1 MIIFENIL
9 LFLSLIHLSSSYYYL
24 RYNSMIYT
32 MKINS
37 NEASR
42 DFTSMFPYEL
52 SFSKGVN
59 PEYYIIGRASKT
71 YENNNYLT
79 QFTYLEGDIA
89 LLNDYTYVIF
99 TKPALYEKES
109 IYLGSISNFE
119 NILSTLSKNTNNGLH
134 ENRFFQSDESC
145 SPNIMS
151 INGENEIKIKMD
163 KSDDFGDYGVIN
175 FSTKGTE
182 KLKSVPPI
190 YLNNSYLG
198 DYCCLENDKFSI
210 RCEIRNYVWYR
221 DEYPKPVKYRV
232 NELYEGCYGP
242 VYTGITLYV
251 YGEKLK
257 NNLFFSIL
265 YICLLLF

>member
-1 MIIFENIL
+1 
-9 LFLSLIHLSSSYYYL
+9 
-24 RYNSMIYT
+24 MIYT

-99 TKPALYEKES
+99 TEPALYEKES

-145 SPNIMS
+145 SPYIMA
-151 INGENEIKIKMD
+151 INGENVINIKMD
-163 KSDDFGDYGVIN
+163 KSDDLGYYGVIN

-198 DYCCLENDKFSI
+198 NYCCLENDKFSI
-210 RCEIRNYVWYR
+210 RCKIRDYEWYHV
-221 DEYPKPVKYRV
+221 DYPQTVMYRV

-242 VYTGITLYV
+242 VYSGITLYV
-251 YGEKLK
+251 YGEKLT
-257 NNLFFSIL
+257 NNLYAYYCFDLKFIIIL
-265 YICLLLF
+265 ILLLFNI

>member
-1 MIIFENIL
+1 
-9 LFLSLIHLSSSYYYL
+9 
-24 RYNSMIYT
+24 MIYT

-99 TKPALYEKES
+99 TEPALYEKES

-145 SPNIMS
+145 SPYIMA
-151 INGENEIKIKMD
+151 INGEDVINIKMD
-163 KSDDFGDYGVIN
+163 KSDDLGYYGVIN

-221 DEYPKPVKYRV
+221 NEYPKPVKYRV

-242 VYTGITLYV
+242 VYSGITLYV
-251 YGEKLK
+251 YGEKIK
-257 NNLFFSIL
+257 HNL
-265 YICLLLF
+265 CLLLF

>member
-1 MIIFENIL
+1 
-9 LFLSLIHLSSSYYYL
+9 
-24 RYNSMIYT
+24 MIYT

-99 TKPALYEKES
+99 TEPALYEKES

-145 SPNIMS
+145 SPYIMA
-151 INGENEIKIKMD
+151 INGENVINIKMD
-163 KSDDFGDYGVIN
+163 NERKNEIDEIQYYYGVIN

-198 DYCCLENDKFSI
+198 NDCWLENDKFSI
-210 RCEIRNYVWYR
+210 RCVIQDFVWYHV
-221 DEYPKPVKYRV
+221 DYPKPVMYRV

-251 YGEKLK
+251 YGEKIK

-265 YICLLLF
+265 YLCLLLF